1 MGLTQVRLL
10 SGIVVVALI
19 LLFVFDVIGFAAFIV
34 LIVVEAVVTA
44 GMSFWILR
52 GQRDQHRAVGHAA
65 RSCRPRVIAR
75 VLNHLPN

>member
-34 LIVVEAVVTA
+34 MFVVEAVATA

-52 GQRDQHRAVGHAA
+52 GQRD
-65 RSCRPRVIAR
+65 RPEPSDSLQDRVDR
-75 VLNHLPN
+75 E